1 MDSGYQRMLDMAKQA
16 GLKAP
21 SETHLSPAELA
32 FAESLIIDCAGIA
45 YNNLDDSD
53 DAVKIS
59 GLILNTFGVK

>member
-1 MDSGYQRMLDMAKQA
+1 MDDGYQRILDMAKQA
-16 GLKAP
+16 GLKTP

-32 FAESLIIDCAGIA
+32 FAESIIIDCAGIA

>member
-21 SETHLSPAELA
+21 SEAHLSPAELA

-45 YNNLDDSD
+45 YNNLDDTD
-53 DAVKIS
+53 DAVRIS

>member
-21 SETHLSPAELA
+21 SETYLSPAELA
-32 FAESLIIDCAGIA
+32 FAESIIIDCAGIA
-45 YNNLDDSD
+45 YNNLDDTD
-53 DAVKIS
+53 DAVKVS